1 VDVGGGHHGLV
12 AFQSRPILDA
22 IENPSLAFPEKIT
35 VPFSRLAVV
44 AFSGLLGESSSH
56 SKASVVWNS
65 EDMFPPTLFQN
76 LRGFS
81 SFFREFD
88 LDGLQITLG

>member
-1 VDVGGGHHGLV
+1 
-12 AFQSRPILDA
+12 
-22 IENPSLAFPEKIT
+22 
-35 VPFSRLAVV
+35 
-44 AFSGLLGESSSH
+44 
-56 SKASVVWNS
+56 
-65 EDMFPPTLFQN
+65 MFPPTLFQN